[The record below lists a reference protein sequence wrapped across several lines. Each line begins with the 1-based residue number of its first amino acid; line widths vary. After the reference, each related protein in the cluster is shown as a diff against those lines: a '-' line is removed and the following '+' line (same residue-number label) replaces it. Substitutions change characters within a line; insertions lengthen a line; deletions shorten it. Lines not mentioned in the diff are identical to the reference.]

1 MRFSVLVIGVTLV
14 AAVFV
19 SRASA
24 DDRDTCAHRTD
35 DGQIAACARAVASG
49 QYAAAASR
57 SYSGQRL
64 EDASFAHSD
73 LRKADFSSAILN
85 RASFVGAN
93 LQGANFEFADLRNAD
108 FSGAIL
114 DGANFV
120 QAKLQGTNFS
130 GASLRRASFSN
141 AEMDR
146 ANFSAANLEGADL
159 NGWLRG
165 INFHRANLRGALF
178 GLGVSTLLEGAN
190 LSEAKLEG
198 AYFEGVFM
206 EGADLR
212 GAKLQ
217 GVRFSGNGQASE
229 LQGVNLESAELQG
242 ADLNNVQLGGASL
255 AHALVWRTQNKPALD
270 LTDTTGIDLKT
281 TPNLDL
287 GTIRRA
293 MAENPWRKEQAAHLR
308 LLDPAKP
315 APANVTPASVW
326 TKQIS
331 ASKDLAEFL
340 AGLACRPLSGNS
352 LPEEQSSSSMPME
365 QPYIARGLLTNG
377 RLLAT
382 GRDIKIF
389 ADRTRAGKTDPA
401 ACPGVTGFTDKDWEL
416 LDDLVATAGQ
426 PRRWR

>member
-1 MRFSVLVIGVTLV
+1 MRFSVLLIGVTLA

-19 SRASA
+19 SRVAA
-24 DDRDTCAHRTD
+24 NNLDTCVQGTGD
-35 DGQIAACARAVASG
+35 EQITACVRAVASSRD
-49 QYAAAASR
+49 AAAVSR

-120 QAKLQGTNFS
+120 QTKLQGANFS

-190 LSEAKLEG
+190 LS
-198 AYFEGVFM
+198 
-206 EGADLR
+206 
-212 GAKLQ
+212 
-217 GVRFSGNGQASE
+217 
-229 LQGVNLESAELQG
+229 
-242 ADLNNVQLGGASL
+242 
-255 AHALVWRTQNKPALD
+255 
-270 LTDTTGIDLKT
+270 
-281 TPNLDL
+281 
-287 GTIRRA
+287 
-293 MAENPWRKEQAAHLR
+293 
-308 LLDPAKP
+308 
-315 APANVTPASVW
+315 
-326 TKQIS
+326 
-331 ASKDLAEFL
+331 
-340 AGLACRPLSGNS
+340 
-352 LPEEQSSSSMPME
+352 
-365 QPYIARGLLTNG
+365 
-377 RLLAT
+377 
-382 GRDIKIF
+382 
-389 ADRTRAGKTDPA
+389 
-401 ACPGVTGFTDKDWEL
+401 
-416 LDDLVATAGQ
+416 
-426 PRRWR
+426 